1 MNAHPAEPLPGV
13 EDWAARLGLRKR
25 SGEYAG
31 PCPVCGGRDR
41 FHVGRGRGGA
51 ARVGCRGCID
61 SQPEAVRREAFG
73 RVLRAAFPERFRSGA
88 GDGPSSTAQPSRRAL
103 ERDSGAAPCSDDAQ
117 RRKAARRIWDA
128 AKPLAGT
135 LAETYLHA
143 RGVGYVASVPAL
155 RFSPALSY
163 PQAPEPFPCLVAGV
177 QGVHGD
183 FLGVQRT
190 YLAAD
195 GADKA
200 NVEEPRLSLGRVG
213 GGAVRLAEPEHG
225 RLLVGEGIETTA
237 SAMALFELPGWAALG
252 ASGLQIV
259 ELPRCIRDVVIAA
272 DRDADG
278 KGQGA
283 AAALAEHL
291 QAEGREVEIQLPPF
305 VGDWNDVLLPEREAS

>member
-1 MNAHPAEPLPGV
+1 MNAHPPEPLPGV
-13 EDWAARLGLRKR
+13 EDWAARLGLRNR

-31 PCPVCGGRDR
+31 PCPVCGGTDR

-61 SQPEAVRREAFG
+61 GQPEAVRREAFG
-73 RVLRAAFPERFRSGA
+73 RVLRAAFPERSRSGA
-88 GDGPSSTAQPSRRAL
+88 GDGPSSTAQPSRRAP
-103 ERDSGAAPCSDDAQ
+103 ERDSGAAPRSDDAE

-163 PQAPEPFPCLVAGV
+163 PQTPEPFPCLVARV
-177 QGVHGD
+177 QDAHGD

-195 GADKA
+195 GAGKA
-200 NVEEPRLSLGRVG
+200 NVEEPRLSLGPVG

-252 ASGLQIV
+252 APGLQIV
-259 ELPRCIRDVVIAA
+259 ELPRCIRDVLIAA

-278 KGQGA
+278 KGQSA
-283 AAALAEHL
+283 AAALGKLLET
-291 QAEGREVEIQLPPF
+291 EGRRVRIEPPPF
-305 VGDWNDVLLPEREAS
+305 VGDWNDVLLKAQEVA

>member
-1 MNAHPAEPLPGV
+1 MRRDGPFPRGTRQGRRREGGLP
-13 EDWAARLGLRKR
+13 
-25 SGEYAG
+25 
-31 PCPVCGGRDR
+31 
-41 FHVGRGRGGA
+41 
-51 ARVGCRGCID
+51 RVHDG
-61 SQPEAVRREAFG
+61 QPEAVRREAFG
-73 RVLRAAFPERFRSGA
+73 RVLRAAFPERSRSGA
-88 GDGPSSTAQPSRRAL
+88 GDGPSSTAQPSRRAP
-103 ERDSGAAPCSDDAQ
+103 ERDSGAAPRSDDAE

-163 PQAPEPFPCLVAGV
+163 PQTPEPFPCLVARV
-177 QGVHGD
+177 QDAHGD

-195 GADKA
+195 GAGKA
-200 NVEEPRLSLGRVG
+200 NVEEPRLSLGPVG

-237 SAMALFELPGWAALG
+237 SAMALFELPGWAVLG
-252 ASGLQIV
+252 APGLQIV
-259 ELPRCIRDVVIAA
+259 ELPRCIRDVLIAA

-278 KGQGA
+278 KGQVRRRRSANDSKPKAGA
-283 AAALAEHL
+283 S
-291 QAEGREVEIQLPPF
+291 
-305 VGDWNDVLLPEREAS
+305 ASSPRPSWATGTTCC